1 MWTLVLVMFFNNQL
15 LVEELGSHDT
25 MYRCFGERE
34 ALSNKV
40 GGKDGHFPEGMQ
52 AVCVYRGER
61 L

>member
-25 MYRCFGERE
+25 MYRCFDERE